1 MFHNQMD
8 CIICKRAETINKVPN
23 FVLKRAPE
31 DAPPSRTG
39 KVVDEFIK
47 DARKELEEQRRD
59 LKTEH
64 VDK

>member
-39 KVVDEFIK
+39 K